1 MSNTTNTPASYTD
14 RLVRR
19 LVPALALVI
28 SGVALVTIFGIA
40 NSQIIGLRAAHESAL
55 ERAVITLVNTLQ
67 PLINTTV
74 RAAADERVARFA
86 TSGVDTAF
94 ALNRGREIV
103 SAFPQEVIAAR
114 LLDTAG
120 KPLLEVL
127 NVGGFPQVTIAT
139 QLAVRPQL
147 QPEPA
152 FFDSLNQFGQVTIG
166 RFRLQRN
173 LRDNQLVLPVR
184 PALAFY
190 APVFSA
196 QNELKAVYQV
206 EIDPTNF
213 LNLVNRADVN
223 FIDPLP
229 GRHVIL
235 TTGSNLVVAD
245 SAPFNPSYLEQIEAS
260 AGNLGASAIYDYLR
274 PYTDQ
279 AVLRPAIAEWAG
291 PEVISV
297 AGIRFENASPVLWRI
312 FILDEIAIAY
322 APGIL
327 ASALVGLGA
336 LVLALML
343 SVLVREVIGG
353 MLRPVEDAN
362 VMINE
367 LVRGERPQVTAASSP
382 LTDAIL
388 SVSRQIGTLS
398 DRFEQQVQRRNRDLR
413 VMGRIG
419 YETAV
424 LNDLDVLL
432 KRAINLICAEMG
444 FYHAQVFLIDPVE
457 NKARLAYSRGEAGE
471 QMLARRH
478 ALEIGSASVIGAAS
492 GERRVVIINDVE
504 DPNNEFP
511 HRFNPLLPDTR
522 AEMALPLI
530 VGDQLLG
537 VLDIQS
543 TQRNAFLPD
552 DLPTFELLAN
562 QVAVAMFNAQLR
574 TQTDVRMQQIDRLNR
589 QLTRSAW
596 QSTAQQVGLNEV
608 YGAVD
613 ISGQR
618 LSAPLS
624 VRGEPVGTLE
634 AALPPGQA
642 FTEGDHA
649 LLQAIAER
657 VAIAIENARLFQE
670 TQSSLAETSTLY
682 ELSQQLNESATLEAI
697 VKSVVMTVAP
707 DAAGGQLWLFDENVA
722 GRPQEARLSA
732 DVNLKTNGATSAATL
747 DEYTEMPRFL
757 SQLSAGEATY
767 LRDINAA
774 EFLDESL
781 FRLLSGLG
789 AVSLIVI
796 PLNMRGV
803 WKGFVLLYFD
813 YLHLLGERERR
824 IFDALIAQAG
834 VAVDNRLLL
843 QQTEEALSRNEKLYE
858 ASRAINTSRT
868 LADLVAAAV
877 ATSRDPRL
885 DYALGLLEGDSD
897 TDGWRDT
904 VRIVARCTRGIVR
917 ETDEV
922 QPLAVPPDSPLR
934 RAEPLV
940 VASDE
945 NITMS
950 SRQRAQDASV
960 QAVFPL
966 FIDDLPIA
974 LFYVSS
980 RSSIV
985 LDAEDIDVYKALTS
999 QMSTQIQNRR
1009 LLARTE
1015 AALNEATRLYVA
1027 SRAISS
1033 VQDIQGLYNAIA
1045 GHLGIPFAQDER
1057 GQQRS
1062 VILTLLLARPS
1073 SRTAPELE
1081 YTYQWS
1087 SDPIFDVGAR
1097 RYSTL
1102 DHAAVP
1108 IATLLD
1114 NAEAGVL
1121 VYNNLAVLPEGPLKK
1136 LLTQDQANAA
1146 VLAPVQVRQLWFG
1159 ALIVHAQRADFF
1171 TEGYIRFV
1179 QAVADQIAVALENQ
1193 NLLAEAQFERANLT
1207 NILATL
1213 PAGVIVLNP
1222 ETYVPLQV
1230 NERARELLGTDVDYT
1245 QPFNAQTYR
1254 LYRTGTSVY
1263 YPDDELPIF
1272 MANELNQPMF
1282 SDDISITIDEETQV
1296 DLLVNAAPIYDNRQR
1311 KIAIVAAFQDIT
1323 NLRALENTLQ
1333 ENLRETV
1340 ALYETQR
1347 ALSESVTLDELLDTV
1362 LGQLAMQQAGDVHI
1376 ILADEKD
1383 GRVSLVRYLVN
1394 PLDNLEAL
1402 RPILQPQTLQIDDIN
1417 AFEDMDDTCHDAL
1430 SSAFIQSA
1438 LVVPLRAKTRSAP
1451 LGWLILSQSEA
1462 LSFSPDQE
1470 RVLNTLADMA
1480 STAIDN
1486 TFLFQSTQNALQET
1500 ASLYTAS
1507 TTINRSRDL
1516 EELSNAL
1523 SAALEGIQPDVY
1535 GGYLLRDD
1543 GIDTLFNQ
1551 GFTELLG
1558 SADLRALVTCEMAD
1572 GDSAFIQ
1579 DIETAAFSDLGTQAS
1594 RMLRIRSLGAVNLR
1608 VNDGVGGRVF
1618 VGFYEPHS
1626 FEDTD
1631 RRFLNTVAD
1640 NASVVIDN
1648 MVLLEQIQN
1657 TLQETSTLYQA
1668 SRALI
1673 EASTPA
1679 DIVNVAVSN
1688 LTDGSV
1694 NSVAM
1699 LLLDRPAWDSIAA
1712 TARVAASWSP
1722 EETDIWEHF
1731 VVTPDMPPL
1740 WSMLSTDSV
1749 AVYDVEAPSLP
1760 EELRTALEAM
1770 HTHTVVVIPLRVAAR
1785 AIGALWIGS
1794 SQDVRYS
1801 ERELRVFQSFGEQA
1815 SLSLEAARLLEQTE
1829 RRANQLQTTAEIS
1842 ERVGQ
1847 ILDLDVLLPQ
1857 VVNLIRE
1864 RFNYDHVQVFLM
1876 DANDDY
1882 AVLRASTG
1890 EAGAKL
1896 LGINHRLQKG
1906 SASVIGQVTA
1916 TREVTIAADTADAR
1930 IVHKP
1935 NPYLPDT
1942 RSEIALPLIV
1952 KGRVVGA
1959 LDVQSNQPNAFGDE
1973 DVQTLST
1980 LAAQISIAIDNARLY
1995 EDAQNRANEL
2005 GFLFDVTTA
2014 ATAADSLDSVLQ
2026 SIVER
2031 LQESLEASVVAI
2043 YLPMTYVDYN
2053 KNVRKMLKASA
2064 VVGTPQPVSELSEVR
2079 IGDAENLIGIV
2090 GSTMQSQI
2098 VPNIDKEVRYLPI
2111 APGSKSAIVVPIASG
2126 SELVG
2131 LIALE
2136 SRNLSAYTSD
2146 TLTLLLTLAGSLAA
2160 VIQNTLLVEQLQQSN
2175 EQLREVD
2182 RLKSQFLANMSH
2194 ELRTPLNSII
2204 GFSRVMLK
2212 GIDGP
2217 LTEMQEQDLTTIFN
2231 SGNHLLN
2238 LINDILDQAKIEANE
2253 MQLKIAPFEVKPM
2266 IESVKSMAVGLLK
2279 DKNLQLYVEVA
2290 PNLPPAYGD
2299 EFRTR
2304 QILLNLVSNA
2314 VKFTPEGSVTLR
2326 VTTETRNDKRMI
2338 RADVIDTGIGIAE
2351 KDMPI
2356 LFEQFRQVDNSLT
2369 RTVGGTGLGLPISR
2383 ALAELQGGEL
2393 LVASEVGKGS
2403 TFTVT
2408 IPVDPLEGRPRKK
2421 GDTRPLQDYD
2431 PLDTAVVSRSAITRE
2446 TQTAPRVELPP
2457 MPVKRDV
2464 LLIEDNKDMVDQFR
2478 RALQREGFEV
2488 QTADH
2493 PSYAEAMVGQL
2504 RPTMVIM
2511 DVNFANG
2518 VGWSILQNLKQ
2529 RDDTT
2534 EIPIIVTTMSGEKER
2549 ALELGANR
2557 FVQRPFMPDQL
2568 LAVVHEVEQEFSR
2581 QRILI
2586 IDDQPEAVRLL
2597 HQLLDEHGKFKV
2609 YVAESGQEGI
2619 NMVARRR
2626 PDLVVLDL
2634 RMPGM
2639 DGFEVLN
2646 ELRANPETA
2655 NIPVVIVTGDIDLRD
2670 DEQKLLEN
2678 IRILHK
2684 TDISAEQYNG
2694 FITEIKNQLRAR

>member
-1 MSNTTNTPASYTD
+1 MSNTIITTTSYTD

-19 LVPALALVI
+19 LVPTLALVI
-28 SGVALVTIFGIA
+28 AGVALITIFGVA
-40 NSQIIGLRAAHESAL
+40 NRQIFSLRTVHQSAM
-55 ERAVITLVNTLQ
+55 ERAVVTLVDAIQ
-67 PLINTTV
+67 PLINSTL

-86 TSGVDTAF
+86 TDGVDAAF
-94 ALNRGREIV
+94 ALNRGREII
-103 SAFPQEVIAAR
+103 SAYPQEVIAAR

-139 QLAVRPQL
+139 QLAVRPQT
-147 QPEPA
+147 QPEPS

-166 RFRLQRN
+166 RFRLQRS

-196 QNELKAVYQV
+196 RNELKAVYQI

-229 GRHVIL
+229 GRHMIL
-235 TTGSNLVVAD
+235 TSGSNLVIAD
-245 SAPFNPSYLEQIEAS
+245 SSPSNPSYLEQLEAT
-260 AGNLGASAIYDYLR
+260 AGNLGASALYDYLR

-279 AVLRPAIAEWAG
+279 AVLRPALAEWSG
-291 PEVISV
+291 PQVISV
-297 AGIRFENASPVLWRI
+297 TGIRFENASPVPWRL
-312 FILDEIAIAY
+312 FMLDEIAIAY
-322 APGIL
+322 GPGIL
-327 ASALVGLGA
+327 VAALVIFGA
-336 LVLALML
+336 FVLALLL
-343 SVLVREVIGG
+343 SVLVRQVIGG

-367 LVRGERPQVTAASSP
+367 LVRGERPQLSAASSP

-424 LNDLDVLL
+424 LNDLDVLM

-522 AEMALPLI
+522 AEMALPLV

-574 TQTDVRMQQIDRLNR
+574 TQTDLRMQQIDRLNR

-596 QSTAQQVGLNEV
+596 QAAAQQAGLNEV
-608 YGAVD
+608 YGAAD
-613 ISGQR
+613 LSGQR

-624 VRGEPVGTLE
+624 VRGEPVGVLE
-634 AALPPGQA
+634 AALPPGQS
-642 FTEGDHA
+642 FTEGDNA

-682 ELSQQLNESATLEAI
+682 ELSQQLNEAATLEAI
-697 VKSVVMTVAP
+697 VRNVLMTVAP
-707 DAAGGQLWLFDENVA
+707 DAAGGQLWLFDENA
-722 GRPQEARLSA
+722 AERPQEARLSA
-732 DVNLKTNGATSAATL
+732 DVALKAGTAHGAAL
-747 DEYTEMPRFL
+747 EEYTEMPRFL
-757 SQLSAGEATY
+757 SQLSGGKANYIA
-767 LRDINAA
+767 DINTE
-774 EFLDESL
+774 EFLDETL
-781 FRLLSGLG
+781 FHLLAGLG

-813 YLHLLGERERR
+813 HQRRLGEREHR

-843 QQTEEALSRNEKLYE
+843 QQTEEALSRNERLYE

-885 DYALGLLEGDSD
+885 DYALGLLEGESD
-897 TDGWRDT
+897 ADGWRDA
-904 VRIVARCTRGIVR
+904 VRIVARCTQGTVR

-922 QPLAVPPDSPLR
+922 QPLAVPADSPLR

-940 VASDE
+940 TTPDE
-945 NITMS
+945 NITIS
-950 SRQRAQDASV
+950 SRQRAQDASM

-980 RSSIV
+980 PSSIV
-985 LDAEDIDVYKALTS
+985 LDSEDIEVYKALTS

-1045 GHLGIPFAQDER
+1045 GHLGMPFAQDER
-1057 GQQRS
+1057 GQMRS
-1062 VILTLLLARPS
+1062 LILTLLLARPS
-1073 SRTAPELE
+1073 ARTAPELE
-1081 YTYQWS
+1081 YAYQWS
-1087 SDPIFDVGAR
+1087 SDPGFDTQAR
-1097 RYSTL
+1097 RYGTI

-1136 LLTQDQANAA
+1136 LLTQEVANAA
-1146 VLAPVQVRQLWFG
+1146 LLAPVQVRQLWFG
-1159 ALIVHAQRADFF
+1159 ALIIHAQQADFF
-1171 TEGYIRFV
+1171 TEGYIRFA

-1230 NERARELLGTDVDYT
+1230 NERARELLGSDVDYS
-1245 QPFNAQTYR
+1245 QPFNSQTYR

-1272 MANELNQPMF
+1272 MANELDQPMF
-1282 SDDISITIDEETQV
+1282 SDDISIALDEETQL

-1347 ALSESVTLDELLDTV
+1347 ALSESVTLDDLLDTV
-1362 LGQLAMQQAGDVHI
+1362 LGQLAMQQTGDVHI
-1376 ILADEKD
+1376 ILANEKD
-1383 GRVSLVRYLVN
+1383 GSLSLARFLVN
-1394 PLDNLEAL
+1394 PIDDLEAL
-1402 RPILQPQTLQIDDIN
+1402 RPVLQGQTLHIDNIDT
-1417 AFEDMDDTCHDAL
+1417 FEDIDAACRDAL
-1430 SSAFIQSA
+1430 IAAFIQSA
-1438 LVVPLRAKTRSAP
+1438 LIVPLRAKTRSAP

-1462 LSFSPDQE
+1462 LPFSPDQE
-1470 RVLNTLADMA
+1470 RVMNTLADMA

-1486 TFLFQSTQNALQET
+1486 TFLFQSTQTALQET

-1507 TTINRSRDL
+1507 TNINRSRDL

-1523 SAALEGIQPDVY
+1523 SAALDGIQPDVY
-1535 GGYLLRDD
+1535 GGYMLRDEHVE
-1543 GIDTLFNQ
+1543 TLFNQ
-1551 GFTELLG
+1551 GFTEALG
-1558 SADLRALVTCEMAD
+1558 TADLRTLVISD
-1572 GDSAFIQ
+1572 LGDSDSAFIQ
-1579 DIETAAFSDLGTQAS
+1579 DIEAETLSDLGTEAS
-1594 RMLRIRSLGAVNLR
+1594 RMLGIRSLGAVNLR

-1618 VGFYEPHS
+1618 VGFYEPHR
-1626 FEDTD
+1626 FEDAD
-1631 RRFLNTVAD
+1631 RRFLSTVAD

-1679 DIVNVAVSN
+1679 DIVDVAVSN
-1688 LTDGSV
+1688 LTDGSA
-1694 NSVAM
+1694 NSVA
-1699 LLLDRPAWDSIAA
+1699 LLMLDRPTWDSVAA
-1712 TARVAASWSP
+1712 TAQVAASWSP
-1722 EETDIWEHF
+1722 EETDIWQGF
-1731 VVTPDMPPL
+1731 VVTPEMPPL
-1740 WSMLSTDSV
+1740 WSMLAADTV
-1749 AVYDVEAPSLP
+1749 AVYDTGAPSLA

-1770 HTHTVVVIPLRVAAR
+1770 HTRTAVVIPLRVAAR

-1794 SQDVRYS
+1794 AGEVRYS
-1801 ERELRVFQSFGEQA
+1801 ERELRIFQSFGEQA

-1864 RFNYDHVQVFLM
+1864 RFSYDHVQVFLM

-1896 LGINHRLQKG
+1896 LSINHKLQKG

-1916 TREVTIAADTADAR
+1916 TREVTIASDTADAR
-1930 IVHKP
+1930 VVHKP

-1959 LDVQSNQPNAFGDE
+1959 LDVQSNHPNAFSDE
-1973 DVQTLST
+1973 DVQALST

-2031 LQESLEASVVAI
+2031 LHESLEAGVVAI
-2043 YLPMTYVDYN
+2043 YLPTTYVDYN
-2053 KNVRKMLKASA
+2053 KNVRRMLKAAA
-2064 VVGTPQPVSELSEVR
+2064 VVGTSQPVSELAEVK

-2111 APGSKSAIVVPIASG
+2111 APDSKSATVVPIASG

-2136 SRNLSAYTSD
+2136 SSSLNAYTTD

-2408 IPVDPLEGRPRKK
+2408 IPVDPLEGKPRKK
-2421 GDTRPLQDYD
+2421 GDTRPLEDYD

-2511 DVNFANG
+2511 DVNFAGG
-2518 VGWSILQNLKQ
+2518 VGWNILENLKR

-2549 ALELGANR
+2549 ALQLGADR
-2557 FVQRPFMPDQL
+2557 FIQRPFMPDQM

-2586 IDDQPEAVRLL
+2586 IDDEPEAVRLL
-2597 HQLLDEHGKFKV
+2597 HQLLNEHGKYKV

-2655 NIPVVIVTGDIDLRD
+2655 NIPVVVVTGDIDLTGD
-2670 DEQKLLEN
+2670 KQKLLEN

-2694 FITEIKNQLRAR
+2694 FISEIKNQLRAR